1 MELDDLDRRVSS
13 SFKPKQAS
21 IVTCQWPSP
30 FNAIIA
36 VGVLVLEINTQTA

>member
-13 SFKPKQAS
+13 SFKPKQAF

-30 FNAIIA
+30 INAIIA
-36 VGVLVLEINTQTA
+36 VGELVLEINTQIA